1 MAANQRG
8 QRDCHYLTLPNFILC
23 LMAERCR
30 RSRRCSLVRERHDAP
45 PKVVELGAI
54 SAAAVL
60 PATIGKL
67 VGQGIRKRMSKAKF
81 RRVFFVSLLLLGCY
95 IVVRSLAK

>member
-1 MAANQRG
+1 
-8 QRDCHYLTLPNFILC
+8 
-23 LMAERCR
+23 MAERCR
-30 RSRRCSLVRERHDAP
+30 RSRRCSFVRERHDAP